1 MVLVAN
7 MSSSDNTYACPSS
20 ASGIQAHDS
29 SVTDTSDILMTP
41 KLLENGNDSE
51 TGAPLVYNGA
61 SSIDLKPIQQAVILS
76 QCLLIEKS
84 SRHDEMQSKN
94 VWLYRKAQIFDVMN
108 LKFLVLSL
116 HLENI

>member
-7 MSSSDNTYACPSS
+7 MSSSNNTYTCPS
-20 ASGIQAHDS
+20 ADQGIQAHDS

-41 KLLENGNDSE
+41 KLLVNGNESE
-51 TGAPLVYNGA
+51 TGVPRVYNGA
-61 SSIDLKPIQQAVILS
+61 STINLKPIQQAVILS

-94 VWLYRKAQIFDVMN
+94 SWLF
-108 LKFLVLSL
+108 F
-116 HLENI
+116 

>member
-29 SVTDTSDILMTP
+29 SVADTSDILMTP

-51 TGAPLVYNGA
+51 IGAPHGA

-94 VWLYRKAQIFDVMN
+94 VWLYHKAQIFDVMN